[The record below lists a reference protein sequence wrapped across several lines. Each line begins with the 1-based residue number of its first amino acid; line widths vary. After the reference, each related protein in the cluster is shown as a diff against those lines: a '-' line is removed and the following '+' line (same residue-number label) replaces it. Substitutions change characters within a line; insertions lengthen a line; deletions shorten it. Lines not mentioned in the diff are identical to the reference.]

1 MNAEPRRTVHL
12 AVYDQLADWEV
23 GHALSHVRSGAGEPG
38 STGYGVVTVGL
49 TGAPVT
55 TMGGLTVLPDLTLP
69 QLKPSSSSML
79 LLPGAPD
86 WDRSPETM
94 APLASAA
101 GIFLDAG
108 VPVAAICGATA
119 GLAREGLL
127 DQRDHTSTAP
137 DYLSATG
144 YAGGH
149 RYREALAVT
158 DDDLITAGTTAP
170 VEFAREVLAK
180 LGVLTPRA
188 LRAWYRLYALHD
200 ADAYPALMEEA

>member
-1 MNAEPRRTVHL
+1 MNAEPRRAVHL

-23 GHALSHVRSGAGEPG
+23 GHAVAHVRSGGGLAGAA
-38 STGYGVVTVGL
+38 GYEVVTVGL

-55 TMGGLTVLPDLTLP
+55 TMGGLTVLPDLTLH
-69 QLKPSSSSML
+69 QLKPSASTML
-79 LLPGAPD
+79 VLPGSPD
-86 WDRSPETM
+86 WDSAPEAM

-108 VPVAAICGATA
+108 VPVAAISGATA

-127 DQRDHTSTAP
+127 DHRDHTSSAP
-137 DYLSATG
+137 DYLLGTG

-149 RYREALAVT
+149 RYRGELAVT
-158 DDDLITAGTTAP
+158 DEDLVTAGGTAP

-180 LGVLTPRA
+180 LDVLTPRA
-188 LRAWYRLYALHD
+188 LDAWYRLHALHD
-200 ADAYPALMEEA
+200 ADAYLTLAEEA